1 MTTPPGTPADHAPA
15 NPGPAGADG
24 TAARPTRVLLVD
36 DDALVRAGLRMIL
49 SSAED
54 VEVVGEAGNGV
65 QAVEGVAAH
74 RPDIVLMDVRM
85 PVMDGLTAAKAITEK
100 PNAPAVVM
108 LTTFDLD
115 EYVFQA
121 LQSGATGFLLKDTPP
136 RELVAAVRVV
146 AAGEAMLS
154 PTVTRRLVGHYAAD
168 AVNPRRREAAERL
181 QLLTER
187 EREVLGA
194 VGRGL
199 SNAEI
204 GRELFMSEA
213 TVKTHVSRLL
223 TKLEAH
229 NRVQVAIVAHDAG
242 LLDG

>member
-1 MTTPPGTPADHAPA
+1 MGS
-15 NPGPAGADG
+15 GPEQAG
-24 TAARPTRVLLVD
+24 ARPTRVLLVD

-49 SSAED
+49 SSAD
-54 VEVVGEAGNGV
+54 DIEVVGEAENGA
-65 QAVEGVAAH
+65 QAVEGVSAH

-85 PVMDGLTAAKAITEK
+85 PVMDGLTAAKAITER
-100 PNAPAVVM
+100 PQAPAVVM

-168 AVNPRRREAAERL
+168 AVNPRRREATERL
-181 QLLTER
+181 QLLTDR

-204 GRELFMSEA
+204 GKELFMSEA

-223 TKLEAH
+223 TKLGAH

>member
-1 MTTPPGTPADHAPA
+1 V
-15 NPGPAGADG
+15 
-24 TAARPTRVLLVD
+24 RVLLVD
-36 DDALVRAGLRMIL
+36 DDALVRAGLQMIL
-49 SSAED
+49 SSAD
-54 VEVVGEAGNGV
+54 DLQVVGEAENGA
-65 QAVEGVAAH
+65 QALEAVAAH
-74 RPDIVLMDVRM
+74 RPDVVLMDVRM
-85 PVMDGLTAAKAITEK
+85 PVMDGLSAAKAITSR
-100 PNAPAVVM
+100 PAAPAVVM

-121 LQSGATGFLLKDTPP
+121 LQAGATGFLLKDTPP
-136 RELVAAVRVV
+136 RELLAAVRVV

-154 PTVTRRLVGHYAAD
+154 PTVTKRLVGHFAAD
-168 AVNPRRREAAERL
+168 AANPRRREATQSL
-181 QLLTER
+181 QLLTDR

-194 VGRGL
+194 VGQGL

-204 GRELFMSEA
+204 GRALFMSEA

-223 TKLEAH
+223 TKLGAH

>member
-1 MTTPPGTPADHAPA
+1 MSG
-15 NPGPAGADG
+15 PGPQTSGAG
-24 TAARPTRVLLVD
+24 TAAGNRPVRVLLVD
-36 DDALVRAGLRMIL
+36 DDALVRAGLQMIL
-49 SSAED
+49 SSAD
-54 VEVVGEAGNGV
+54 DLQVVGEAENGA
-65 QAVEGVAAH
+65 QAVEAVAAH
-74 RPDIVLMDVRM
+74 RPDVVLMDVRM
-85 PVMDGLTAAKAITEK
+85 PVMDGLSAAKAITSR
-100 PNAPAVVM
+100 PAAPAVVM

-121 LQSGATGFLLKDTPP
+121 LQAGATGFLLKDTPP
-136 RELVAAVRVV
+136 RELLAAVRVV

-154 PTVTRRLVGHYAAD
+154 PTVTRRLVGHFAAD
-168 AVNPRRREAAERL
+168 TANPRRREATQSL
-181 QLLTER
+181 QLLTDR

-194 VGRGL
+194 VGQGM

-204 GRELFMSEA
+204 GRALFMSEA

-223 TKLEAH
+223 TKLGAH

>member
-1 MTTPPGTPADHAPA
+1 
-15 NPGPAGADG
+15 
-24 TAARPTRVLLVD
+24 
-36 DDALVRAGLRMIL
+36 MIL
-49 SSAED
+49 SSAD
-54 VEVVGEAGNGV
+54 DLQVVGEAENGA
-65 QAVEGVAAH
+65 QAVEAVAAH
-74 RPDIVLMDVRM
+74 RPDVVLMDVRM
-85 PVMDGLTAAKAITEK
+85 PVMDGLSAAKAITSR
-100 PNAPAVVM
+100 PAAPAVVM

-121 LQSGATGFLLKDTPP
+121 LQAGATGFLLKDTPP
-136 RELVAAVRVV
+136 RELLAAVRVV

-154 PTVTRRLVGHYAAD
+154 PTVTKRLVGHFAAD
-168 AVNPRRREAAERL
+168 ASNPRRREATQSL
-181 QLLTER
+181 QLLTDR

-194 VGRGL
+194 VGQGM

-204 GRELFMSEA
+204 GRSLFMSEA

-223 TKLEAH
+223 TKLGAH

>member
-1 MTTPPGTPADHAPA
+1 
-15 NPGPAGADG
+15 
-24 TAARPTRVLLVD
+24 
-36 DDALVRAGLRMIL
+36 MIL
-49 SSAED
+49 SSAD
-54 VEVVGEAGNGV
+54 DLQVVGEAENGA
-65 QAVEGVAAH
+65 QALEAVAAH
-74 RPDIVLMDVRM
+74 RPDVVLMDVRM
-85 PVMDGLTAAKAITEK
+85 PVMDGLSAAKAITSR
-100 PNAPAVVM
+100 PAAPAVVM

-121 LQSGATGFLLKDTPP
+121 LQAGATGFLLKDTPP
-136 RELVAAVRVV
+136 RELLAAVRVV

-154 PTVTRRLVGHYAAD
+154 PTVTRRLVGHFAAD
-168 AVNPRRREAAERL
+168 AANPRRREAVQSL
-181 QLLTER
+181 QLLTDR

-194 VGRGL
+194 VGQGM

-204 GRELFMSEA
+204 GRSLYMSEA

-223 TKLEAH
+223 TKLGAH

>member
-1 MTTPPGTPADHAPA
+1 MHAATGGQPV
-15 NPGPAGADG
+15 
-24 TAARPTRVLLVD
+24 RVLLVD
-36 DDALVRAGLRMIL
+36 DDALVRAGLQMIL
-49 SSAED
+49 SSAD
-54 VEVVGEAGNGV
+54 DLQVVGEAENGA
-65 QAVEGVAAH
+65 QALEAVAAH
-74 RPDIVLMDVRM
+74 RPDVVLMDVRM
-85 PVMDGLTAAKAITEK
+85 PVMDGLSAAKAITSR
-100 PNAPAVVM
+100 PAAPAVVM

-121 LQSGATGFLLKDTPP
+121 LQAGATGFLLKDTPP
-136 RELVAAVRVV
+136 RELLAAVRVV

-154 PTVTRRLVGHYAAD
+154 PTVTRRLVGHFAAD
-168 AVNPRRREAAERL
+168 AANPRRREAVQSL
-181 QLLTER
+181 QLLTDR

-194 VGRGL
+194 VGQGM

-204 GRELFMSEA
+204 GRSLYMSEA

-223 TKLEAH
+223 TKLGAH